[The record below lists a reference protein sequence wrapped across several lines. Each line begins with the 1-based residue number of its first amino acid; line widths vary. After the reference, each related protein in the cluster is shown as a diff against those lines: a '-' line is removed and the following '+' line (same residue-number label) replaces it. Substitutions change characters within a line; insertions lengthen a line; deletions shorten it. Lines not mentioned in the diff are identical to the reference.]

1 MQETFA
7 FGTLSRLIPQVFSFN
22 KVNAHIRTH
31 HNDLLHIYKAPTLSH
46 LKRELSKSMKSIHIK
61 IPPTPPQNCSINI
74 YFSSV
79 QFVKVWP
86 GKSKIIQIVLT
97 I

>member
-31 HNDLLHIYKAPTLSH
+31 HKDLLHIYKAPTLSH
-46 LKRELSKSMKSIHIK
+46 LKRELSKSMKSISRYP
-61 IPPTPPQNCSINI
+61 PPTPKLQYKYILQ
-74 YFSSV
+74 FSTVHESLA
-79 QFVKVWP
+79 WEE
-86 GKSKIIQIVLT
+86 
-97 I
+97 

>member
-31 HNDLLHIYKAPTLSH
+31 HKDLLHIYKAPTLSH
-46 LKRELSKSMKSIHIK
+46 LKREFKQINEKLIK

-79 QFVKVWP
+79 QFMKVWP

>member
-31 HNDLLHIYKAPTLSH
+31 HKDLLHIYKAPTLSH
-46 LKRELSKSMKSIHIK
+46 LKREFKQINEKLIK
-61 IPPTPPQNCSINI
+61 IPPHPTPKLQYKYILQ
-74 YFSSV
+74 FSTVHESLA
-79 QFVKVWP
+79 WEE
-86 GKSKIIQIVLT
+86 
-97 I
+97 